1 MSRQIRADACLTFHT
16 AMGNAA
22 KCISARSGS
31 EILEGTVDSVDRV
44 GTLDRSHEIDMF
56 PSEADVLAWC
66 EVAMSLIEGWE
77 VEPKG
82 NHDEQP

>member
-1 MSRQIRADACLTFHT
+1 M
-16 AMGNAA
+16 N
-22 KCISARSGS
+22 
-31 EILEGTVDSVDRV
+31 SVDRA
-44 GTLDRSHEIDMF
+44 GTLDRNREIEMF
-56 PSEADVLAWC
+56 QSEADVLAWC

>member
-1 MSRQIRADACLTFHT
+1 
-16 AMGNAA
+16 
-22 KCISARSGS
+22 
-31 EILEGTVDSVDRV
+31 
-44 GTLDRSHEIDMF
+44 MF